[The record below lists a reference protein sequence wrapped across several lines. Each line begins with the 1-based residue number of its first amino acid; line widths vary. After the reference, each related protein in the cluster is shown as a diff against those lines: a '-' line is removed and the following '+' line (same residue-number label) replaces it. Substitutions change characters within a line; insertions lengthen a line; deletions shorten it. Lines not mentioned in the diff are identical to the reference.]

1 MLRDPVEQTKEYMDA
16 MKIISKEMDELPQW
30 VSAAGC
36 QAFKQRRLAEMG
48 IRWITPAEMNRDII
62 FD

>member
-1 MLRDPVEQTKEYMDA
+1 MLREPVENTQAYTET
-16 MKIISKEMDELPQW
+16 MKIISKEMEELPEW

-36 QAFKQRRLAEMG
+36 QAFKKRRLEEMG
-48 IRWITPAEMNRDII
+48 IRWRTPAEMNPDII